1 MRKVDQTLRRVWDL
15 SSGDWSDEVED
26 ECGMLLP
33 VLIDAGYV
41 KTFGHSRS
49 GFVWRFTSA
58 GVERAEVL
66 GFD

>member
-1 MRKVDQTLRRVWDL
+1 
-15 SSGDWSDEVED
+15 
-26 ECGMLLP
+26 MLLP